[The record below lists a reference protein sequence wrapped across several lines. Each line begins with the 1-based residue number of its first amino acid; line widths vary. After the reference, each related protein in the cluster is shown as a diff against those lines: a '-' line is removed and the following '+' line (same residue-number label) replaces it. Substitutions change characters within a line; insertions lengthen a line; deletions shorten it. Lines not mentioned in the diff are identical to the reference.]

1 MATKKLILDSD
12 NQEEI
17 SVIGIASTLA
27 AYRLIHHLNKQ
38 LPSAFIKQPDLPYY
52 LSEKETLLLPLY
64 HYYHPTSKNNWFI
77 LANNTA
83 GQKKAIPA
91 FRNVDFFM
99 LIDSVPETE
108 DLDDITS
115 RMRKAQGIQ
124 MAINIRP
131 STIKPGAAPQR
142 SGDAPH
148 GATKGEKSGCH
159 LMAKKPPHC
168 RLIPL
173 VGNEP
178 VFLWQ

>member
-1 MATKKLILDSD
+1 
-12 NQEEI
+12 
-17 SVIGIASTLA
+17 VIGIASTLA

-38 LPSAFIKQPDLPYY
+38 LPSAFIKQRDLPYY

-83 GQKKAIPA
+83 GRKKAIPA

-99 LIDSVPETE
+99 LIDSVLETE
-108 DLDDITS
+108 ALDDITS

-131 STIKPGAAPQR
+131 STVKNLELLHSDLEMHLMELQKEKKA
-142 SGDAPH
+142 
-148 GATKGEKSGCH
+148 GAT
-159 LMAKKPPHC
+159 
-168 RLIPL
+168 
-173 VGNEP
+173 
-178 VFLWQ
+178 LWQRNRPISD